1 MESWL
6 KSLDAV
12 EAAAVLTV
20 VECVGDT
27 AAKLDGLLP
36 TYASYNA
43 LAYLLTKVLP
53 QNNLAI
59 VNGYWNAMTNLTH
72 VALGAYVFGET
83 VTQKQ
88 MLGLLFISGG
98 ILLLA

>member
-1 MESWL
+1 METWL

-20 VECVGDT
+20 VECIGDT
-27 AAKLDGLLP
+27 AAKLDTLP
-36 TYASYNA
+36 LTLASYNA

-59 VNGYWNAMTNLTH
+59 VNGYWVSQTNFNLIH
-72 VALGAYVFGET
+72 
-83 VTQKQ
+83 
-88 MLGLLFISGG
+88 LGLHAQCSFRTPQHVH
-98 ILLLA
+98 